1 MNFFSAFTNI
11 TSIGA
16 YFFLQK
22 THNIFIYTIFC
33 LINSILF
40 VIRGIMFKDYAC
52 CIAEIFW
59 IGLSIY
65 GIVKIIN
72 DK

>member
-1 MNFFSAFTNI
+1 MEKQIGGNFGMRGYAFNPEK
-11 TSIGA
+11 GM
-16 YFFLQK
+16 
-22 THNIFIYTIFC
+22 
-33 LINSILF
+33 
-40 VIRGIMFKDYAC
+40 MFKDYAC